1 MYTLASKYEATWTLP
16 RHINEYE
23 YEDLPSSDRRKY
35 VSDEGYISDEDDEPS
50 VFDVLAVGVG
60 VVDILSSLS
69 SSPDDF
75 DRNDEDSFDGFGD
88 GSAGGAGA
96 TGEW

>member
-35 VSDEGYISDEDDEPS
+35 VSDEGYISDEEDEPS
-50 VFDVLAVGVG
+50 I
-60 VVDILSSLS
+60 VDIVAIGAAVLDIFDSPSSGNDNSL
-69 SSPDDF
+69 DD
-75 DRNDEDSFDGFGD
+75 DKDFDGFGD

>member
-35 VSDEGYISDEDDEPS
+35 VSDEGYISDEEDEPS
-50 VFDVLAVGVG
+50 I
-60 VVDILSSLS
+60 VDIITIGAAVLDIFDSPS
-69 SSPDDF
+69 SSDNSF
-75 DRNDEDSFDGFGD
+75 DNDNSFDGFG
-88 GSAGGAGA
+88 GGDTGGGGA